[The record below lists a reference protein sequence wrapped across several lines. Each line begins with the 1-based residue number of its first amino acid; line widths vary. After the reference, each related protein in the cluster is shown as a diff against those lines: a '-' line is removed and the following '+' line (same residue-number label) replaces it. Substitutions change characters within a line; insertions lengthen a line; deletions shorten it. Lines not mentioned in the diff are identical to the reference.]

1 MIDSTLCRS
10 HKYSDPR
17 RGADPRNGSTSPQR
31 RARIRSIYSFALL
44 LLLPAVL
51 PAQQRVDPVAIGM
64 GKASVATAR
73 GLSALGSNVGAL
85 GLDALGVYD
94 SLQSVELDIAVLPI
108 GAVAGSTYLTPGDLN
123 FVFDSKDSG
132 VFTDEDRLRLATLLE
147 SGRLSADAAVDLFD
161 IRLRVPRVLALG
173 VRYGHRVR
181 AHMLFPENFRTGVL
195 GSGDV
200 FSKDQ
205 RFENP
210 EIGGEWTRNLTFSLA
225 SAWERPN
232 NNPGSSFWFPA
243 FGVGMSI
250 AYLEGIVHF
259 DVDPKSWAETHVI
272 ASPPGE
278 SYRSIAVEGAYT
290 FRTSEPLDST
300 FDPSDAI
307 LNSGLFGAK
316 EAAGSGW
323 EGSFGMSVVVL
334 RKVKTAKVEIEG
346 SPLEAQQ
353 LTYDQS
359 DTRDALLFGLSVEGL
374 GSLEWDGMNR
384 ERRYP
389 DIRDTLNDSRGGIDN
404 NVIYRYEAKL
414 DTIGVF
420 RTQLPTTL
428 RVGVGADITA
438 FIPSIPGDM
447 LASLETAFD
456 LNHAIGG
463 ERRTRVS
470 LGAEWRPSRII
481 SLRSGLQ
488 LGGRVDAA
496 MAFGVGFRPVSWFS
510 VDVATSE
517 LTSLFFAD
525 RRRLDLALGAAIHV
539 RF

>member
-1 MIDSTLCRS
+1 MIDATIFRS
-10 HKYSDPR
+10 HKFSDPG
-17 RGADPRNGSTSPQR
+17 RGSALRGWRSPV
-31 RARIRSIYSFALL
+31 RSAGRLTLLIIFSCALL
-44 LLLPAVL
+44 LPRTLL
-51 PAQQRVDPVAIGM
+51 AQQRVDPVAIGM

-94 SLQSVELDIAVLPI
+94 SLQHVELDIALLPI

-132 VFTDEDRLRLATLLE
+132 VFTDADRLRLATLLE

-161 IRLRVPRVLALG
+161 IRLRIPRVLALG

-181 AHMLFPENFRTGVL
+181 AQMVFPENFRTGVL

-205 RFENP
+205 RFEKP

-232 NNPGSSFWFPA
+232 SKPGSSFWFPA
-243 FGVGMSI
+243 FGVGLSVG
-250 AYLEGIVHF
+250 YLEGIVHF

-278 SYRSIAVEGAYT
+278 RYRSIAVEGAYT
-290 FRTSEPLDST
+290 FRTAEPLDST

-334 RKVKTAKVEIEG
+334 RKVKTAQVSIEG

-353 LTYDQS
+353 YTYDKS
-359 DTRDALLFGLSVEGL
+359 DTRDALLFGLSLEGL

-384 ERRYP
+384 QRTFP
-389 DIRDTLNDSRGGIDN
+389 DIHDTLNDSRGGIDN

-414 DTIGVF
+414 DTIGIF

-428 RVGVGADITA
+428 RIGLGADITA
-438 FIPSIPGDM
+438 FVPTIPGDM
-447 LASLETAFD
+447 LASIETAFD

-463 ERRTRVS
+463 ERNTRVS
-470 LGAEWRPSRII
+470 LGAEWRPSKII
-481 SLRSGLQ
+481 ALRSGLQ

-525 RRRLDLALGAAIHV
+525 RRRIDLALSAAIHA